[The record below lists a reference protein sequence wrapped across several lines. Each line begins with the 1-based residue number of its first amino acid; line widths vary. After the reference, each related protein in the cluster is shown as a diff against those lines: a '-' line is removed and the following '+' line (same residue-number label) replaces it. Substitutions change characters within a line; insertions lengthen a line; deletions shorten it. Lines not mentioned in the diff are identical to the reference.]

1 MEKTEEIVNEIRYF
15 KRSLDLNNYGLFI
28 EYGSFYRFEKKYIN
42 DIDINFLTNNNI
54 TTDLII
60 EIMGKLKNDNK
71 IKMLVLNCGK
81 VNVKDIYDLSYFKKL
96 YDKKL
101 INKYDFERI
110 ELGIKNKL
118 NEKFLQKLIDDI
130 LELKWTYEDI
140 LKGYLIFDNIEYK
153 FDNTI
158 INNFIWFDFIYTFKE
173 NNYLIE
179 FIVMPKYKFNSKK
192 TKEIYRGCVLALNEI
207 NINNYYNF
215 VKRLKSCYA
224 VMMKRKL
231 YKYSDYYYIKST
243 FEKVK
248 KYLAKNEKNI
258 SIYHKLL
265 ADFKLKKNNE
275 SIYKL
280 MNNFNSKFKN
290 FAEKYYEEGVEK
302 KLIY

>member
-42 DIDINFLTNNNI
+42 DIDIHFLTNNNI

-153 FDNTI
+153 I
-158 INNFIWFDFIYTFKE
+158 RQH
-173 NNYLIE
+173 NY
-179 FIVMPKYKFNSKK
+179 
-192 TKEIYRGCVLALNEI
+192 
-207 NINNYYNF
+207 
-215 VKRLKSCYA
+215 
-224 VMMKRKL
+224 
-231 YKYSDYYYIKST
+231 
-243 FEKVK
+243 
-248 KYLAKNEKNI
+248 
-258 SIYHKLL
+258 
-265 ADFKLKKNNE
+265 
-275 SIYKL
+275 
-280 MNNFNSKFKN
+280 
-290 FAEKYYEEGVEK
+290 
-302 KLIY
+302 